1 MYHGIVPASSR
12 DIPVVLA
19 VCVAEIFVTGVRL
32 YGILSPKII
41 NCMSGTQLINIST
54 RELDYRIETSIK
66 VGPGFLFP
74 RVAQKEVP
82 QDVNCLYIVG
92 PDKKFKDKHVP
103 SECIGINMLNVN
115 YVKIIQ
121 PLNLLL
127 IYRAR

>member
-66 VGPGFLFP
+66 VGLGFPLP
-74 RVAQKEVP
+74 RVAQKEIPGMYFVGRKLS
-82 QDVNCLYIVG
+82 QHIIVG
-92 PDKKFKDKHVP
+92 PDK
-103 SECIGINMLNVN
+103 
-115 YVKIIQ
+115 
-121 PLNLLL
+121 
-127 IYRAR
+127 